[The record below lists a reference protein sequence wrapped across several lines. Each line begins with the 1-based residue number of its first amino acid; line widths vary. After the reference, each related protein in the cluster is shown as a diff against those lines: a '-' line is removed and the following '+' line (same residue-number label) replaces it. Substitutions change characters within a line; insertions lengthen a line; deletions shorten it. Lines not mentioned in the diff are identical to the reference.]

1 MIYSKGFHH
10 WTSATKYC
18 ENVGGGAERLAKKE
32 KEEKALGS
40 LMNNTFIGQRK
51 LSSFMKCS
59 EFILHAK
66 WGPLTDLGVIFC
78 SLLVTL
84 SLKLMI
90 RAPFV
95 YLSQSYNCHIPSP
108 EHEQRT
114 GRTGPAAET
123 QTCVGNS
130 WEGSLCP
137 RVGCAFGIQCGS
149 VEPNEGIWYS
159 CGCHMYFQRRCAL
172 I

>member
-10 WTSATKYC
+10 WTSATTYC
-18 ENVGGGAERLAKKE
+18 EKWGGLERLAKKE
-32 KEEKALGS
+32 REEKALGS
-40 LMNNTFIGQRK
+40 LMNNAFIGQRK

-78 SLLVTL
+78 RLLVTL
-84 SLKLMI
+84 SLKLLI
-90 RAPFV
+90 RVPFV
-95 YLSQSYNCHIPSP
+95 YLSQSYICHIPSP
-108 EHEQRT
+108 EHKQRT
-114 GRTGPAAET
+114 GRTGPAAKT

-137 RVGCAFGIQCGS
+137 RVGLC
-149 VEPNEGIWYS
+149 IWYS
-159 CGCHMYFQRRCAL
+159 VWKCGT
-172 I
+172 